1 MSEFIEVT
9 EIVSVH
15 SGEEGMFSVKIK
27 FYDNGTEE
35 KEMLMEFNSYEFLN
49 WFDKNTLGSI
59 KKKLISHI
67 NNL

>member
-1 MSEFIEVT
+1 MREFVEVT
-9 EIVSVH
+9 EIVSIH

>member
-1 MSEFIEVT
+1 MREFIEVT
-9 EIVSVH
+9 EIVSIH

-49 WFDKNTLGSI
+49 WFDKNTLGGI

>member
-1 MSEFIEVT
+1 MREFVEVT
-9 EIVSVH
+9 EIVSIH
-15 SGEEGMFSVKIK
+15 TGEDGMFSVKIK

>member
-9 EIVSVH
+9 EIVSIH
-15 SGEEGMFSVKIK
+15 TGEEGMFSVKIK

>member
-1 MSEFIEVT
+1 MREFIEVT
-9 EIVSVH
+9 EIVSIH

-59 KKKLISHI
+59 RKKLISHI

>member
-1 MSEFIEVT
+1 MKEFIEVS
-9 EIVSVH
+9 EIVSIH

-27 FYDNGTEE
+27 FYDNDMEE
-35 KEMLMEFNSYEFLN
+35 KEVLMEFNSYEFLN

>member
-1 MSEFIEVT
+1 MREFIEVT
-9 EIVSVH
+9 EIVSIH
-15 SGEEGMFSVKIK
+15 TGEEGMFSVKIK

>member
-9 EIVSVH
+9 EIVSIH
-15 SGEEGMFSVKIK
+15 SGEEGMFSGKIK

>member
-1 MSEFIEVT
+1 MREFIEVT
-9 EIVSVH
+9 EIVSIH

>member
-9 EIVSVH
+9 EIVSIH

>member
-1 MSEFIEVT
+1 MKEFIEVS
-9 EIVSVH
+9 EIVSIH

-27 FYDNGTEE
+27 FYDNDMEE
-35 KEMLMEFNSYEFLN
+35 KEGLMEFNSYEVLN